1 MSTKKSDRIR
11 IQTFNLRTG
20 TCERGTPDAWKERR
34 GDCIALMAAGGYD
47 FIGAQEVQWRPD
59 DPDCDQAGDVSRGLA
74 PAYGMLGRSREK
86 SPDLGEGA
94 PIFYRRD
101 RWEPD
106 PDAQGT
112 TWLSETPDVPDSRSW
127 DSQCPR
133 AMTWARFHEL
143 SRGRRTGRTVLF
155 ANTHF
160 DHFFEHTM
168 LLQAATADRFLAER
182 ARPGEPVFLTGD
194 FNAYERSWPLL
205 HLLGAQI
212 PCLAAM
218 PAAPLP
224 MRDAWRDVHPGE
236 RDARTYHG
244 WCVGWT
250 NDNRIDYVL
259 YAGGVKP
266 VASGIDR
273 TKRPNDRYPSDHYP
287 VTAEFAW
294 TRQAS
299 SSRVSRASRK
309 SSSRKAATGT
319 CPGSRPGKSRR
330 K

>member
-1 MSTKKSDRIR
+1 MNDKNGIIR

-34 GDCIALMAAGGYD
+34 GDCIALMLAGSYD
-47 FIGAQEVQWRPD
+47 FIGAQEVQWRPE
-59 DPDCDQAGDVSRGLA
+59 DPDCDQAGDLARGLA

-86 SPDLGEGA
+86 SPDVGEGA

-106 PDAQGT
+106 AEAQGT

-143 SRGRRTGRTVLF
+143 AGGARTGRTVLF

-160 DHFFEHTM
+160 DHIFEHTM
-168 LLQAATADRFLAER
+168 LLQAATADRFLA
-182 ARPGEPVFLTGD
+182 ARTKPGEPVFLTGD
-194 FNAYERSWPLL
+194 FNAYERSWPIQ
-205 HLLGAQI
+205 HLVGA
-212 PCLAAM
+212 PLAGLAAF
-218 PAAPLP
+218 PAPPMP
-224 MRDAWRDVHPGE
+224 MRDAWREVHPDA

-250 NDNRIDYVL
+250 NDNRIDYIL
-259 YAGGVKP
+259 YAGDGVRP
-266 VASGIDR
+266 VASEIDR

-287 VTAEFAW
+287 VTASFEL
-294 TRQAS
+294 
-299 SSRVSRASRK
+299 
-309 SSSRKAATGT
+309 
-319 CPGSRPGKSRR
+319 RPRP
-330 K
+330 

>member
-1 MSTKKSDRIR
+1 M
-11 IQTFNLRTG
+11 
-20 TCERGTPDAWKERR
+20 
-34 GDCIALMAAGGYD
+34 
-47 FIGAQEVQWRPD
+47 V
-59 DPDCDQAGDVSRGLA
+59 
-74 PAYGMLGRSREK
+74 GRSREAK
-86 SPDLGEGA
+86 PDLGEGA
-94 PIFYRRD
+94 PIFFRRD

-106 PDAQGT
+106 AEALGT
-112 TWLSETPDVPDSRSW
+112 LWLSETPDVPDSRSW
-127 DSQCPR
+127 DSQCTR
-133 AMTWARFHEL
+133 AMTWGRFHEL
-143 SRGRRTGRTVLF
+143 AGGTRTGRSILF

-160 DHFFEHTM
+160 DHIFEHTM
-168 LLQAATADRFLAER
+168 LMQASVANRLLAER
-182 ARPGEPVFLTGD
+182 ARPDEPVFLTGD

-218 PAAPLP
+218 PAAPMP

-244 WCVGWT
+244 WCVRWT

-266 VASGIDR
+266 VAAEIDR

-287 VTAEFAW
+287 VTAEFVWAG
-294 TRQAS
+294 QAS
-299 SSRVSRASRK
+299 SSRVASASRK